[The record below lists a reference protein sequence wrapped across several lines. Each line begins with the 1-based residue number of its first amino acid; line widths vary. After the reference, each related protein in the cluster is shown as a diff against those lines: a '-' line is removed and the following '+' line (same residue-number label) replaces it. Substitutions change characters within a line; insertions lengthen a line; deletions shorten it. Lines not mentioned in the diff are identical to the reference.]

1 MLRISHDPDMACF
14 IAGCSFMLAHDALP
28 PYGRLSERIGV
39 CGDWEGLRNRRS
51 SDNTPRR

>member
-1 MLRISHDPDMACF
+1 MLT
-14 IAGCSFMLAHDALP
+14 HDALP

-39 CGDWEGLRNRRS
+39 CGDWKGLRNRRS